1 MTGYYTYMDNKG
13 GYNNAGK
20 VVEVLAP
27 AGSLDICK
35 AVINAGADAVYLGGD
50 MFGARAYAGNLNQEE
65 MFEALDYAH
74 KLDRH
79 IYLTVNTLL
88 KQNEIEGQLIDY
100 IAPFYERGLDAVIVQ
115 DLGVMRLIRQNF
127 PDMDIHASTQMTQ
140 TGVEG
145 AGLLYKAGAVRVVT
159 SREMTLGEI
168 KKLHEAY
175 PDMEIESFVHG
186 AMCYCYSGQ
195 CLMSSFNGGRSGN
208 RGRCAQPCRLPY
220 KVYDGQ
226 NIINNQDEKYALS
239 PKDMCALKI
248 LPDVIDAGVY
258 SLKIEGRMKNVT
270 YAAYVT
276 SIYRKYVDKYIA
288 NGRKG
293 YKVSDKDIE
302 QLCDIYNRGA
312 FTTGFYDTGKGRDMM
327 ALTRPNHW
335 GVKALQVVSN
345 VKGKITFKA
354 LTDINRQD
362 VFEIDKEHSFESGS
376 DIKKGQTMV
385 VNLPKKY
392 DLAVGKVLNRMKNAY
407 LTELVKKS
415 YVDCNTCISVDIYFK
430 ALKGEKAELT
440 ISSKDVY
447 VTVYGEE
454 VQQASKQAATK
465 ENIKNKLL
473 MMGQTGYIAG
483 QVEVV
488 IDRDIF
494 MPVSEIK
501 KLRREALLQ
510 LDKKLIEVH
519 QRSCK
524 ITAAEEINDSYKQDV
539 NQHQHKECLKSV
551 YLYNVQHL
559 DTVLMTENVKR
570 VYIDFD
576 IFYRDED
583 EFSKALGKAAAAS
596 DIELYIGLPYILTQD
611 NHELLCSLFD
621 YVDTHFEGKV
631 NGYLIKDMAGVLTP
645 YKAYDLVKRIKKM
658 TDIPIDLHT
667 HCTGGIADMIY
678 MKAVEAGVDIIDT
691 AISPF
696 SGGTSQPPTE
706 SLSLTFSEMERNPG
720 LDMEKLLQVAEYFKP
735 IRDKYMSD
743 KILNPKVL
751 LTEPQTLKY
760 QVPGGMLSNLLSQLK
775 QQNAEDKYEDV
786 LKEVPRVRKDLGYP
800 PLVTPM
806 SQMVGTQALFNVLTG
821 ERYKLVPK
829 DFCKITRFSTDS
841 HRIMGL

>member
-392 DLAVGKVLNRMKNAY
+392 DLVVGKVLNRMKNAY

-488 IDRDIF
+488 IDSDIF

-524 ITAAEEINDSYKQDV
+524 ITATEEINDSYKQDGV
-539 NQHQHKECLKSV
+539 QHKEKECFKSV

-631 NGYLIKDMAGVLTP
+631 KGYLVRNLE
-645 YKAYDLVKRIKKM
+645 
-658 TDIPIDLHT
+658 
-667 HCTGGIADMIY
+667 
-678 MKAVEAGVDIIDT
+678 EAGLLAERKKLSLKNNRNCYDIITDAGLYIFNT
-691 AISPF
+691 YAKNELKDILENADLNMKEYTLPY
-696 SGGTSQPPTE
+696 E
-706 SLSLTFSEMERNPG
+706 LNASELKSVCGKGSELIVYGRAPLMVSKQCVRKTYG
-720 LDMEKLLQVAEYFKP
+720 KC
-735 IRDKYMSD
+735 DK
-743 KILNPKVL
+743 KNK
-751 LTEPQTLKY
+751 ETL
-760 QVPGGMLSNLLSQLK
+760 LK
-775 QQNAEDKYEDV
+775 QNTDREYIVKSVCSFCYTVTRAGAFDLSKEDV
-786 LKEVPRVRKDLGYP
+786 LDD
-800 PLVTPM
+800 M
-806 SQMVGTQALFNVLTG
+806 SVSSY
-821 ERYKLVPK
+821 RYEFDNESEEQIRNILNNKSDIDYKGHFYRGVN
-829 DFCKITRFSTDS
+829 
-841 HRIMGL
+841 